1 MYAKLTCMYKY
12 YKEDRVQS
20 MLNTKNMSTS
30 WPCIVI
36 FKKIGPHLQITH
48 VNAENNH
55 KLKAPKLAIEVSGGN
70 MANKTRKTLFKEDVD
85 IIILHANYLS
95 THNIW

>member
-1 MYAKLTCMYKY
+1 
-12 YKEDRVQS
+12 
-20 MLNTKNMSTS
+20 MLSTKNMRTA
-30 WPCIVI
+30 WTCIVR
-36 FKKIGPHLQITH
+36 FKDFGPHLQIKH

-55 KLKAPKLAIEVSGGN
+55 KLKVPKLAIEASGGN